1 MLRGTAKLSGACF
14 DPFPNQEQ
22 RDSTVIPAAHIS
34 QSKSSLKWVEPGGGH
49 NCNRPLASSPSLHCL
64 PLHWLRAGNQIGGTK
79 QGGTLLLAPKEV
91 PLQAV
96 CWYTPKR
103 GFNWVTINNIR
114 ATSGESRKQTQGH
127 CVIAGPNYLSTCF
140 PVITHPAP
148 TDCSYRKGFPP
159 GPMTHW
165 CGFDLDLEWFNLFIH
180 YYLHTKNSLFPPEIC
195 LVIDELHGGVL
206 KQGRNQDFRNAEVTS
221 PHNTH
226 LSSHHFF

>member
-114 ATSGESRKQTQGH
+114 ATSGESRRQTQGH

-165 CGFDLDLEWFNLFIH
+165 CGFDLDLESSDPSWEFSAAGSEFVVSWKPCSLI
-180 YYLHTKNSLFPPEIC
+180 TKSWSIPIKVFRGAVPMSLENC
-195 LVIDELHGGVL
+195 AEGYDVL
-206 KQGRNQDFRNAEVTS
+206 CIFSA
-221 PHNTH
+221 
-226 LSSHHFF
+226 